1 MIGSKSFFK
10 FCARNEANVSYNNG
24 WMEVI
29 LMAYPKKFLFWVNG
43 SFRTPNVTSCL
54 ETGCEISQF
63 WINCEDCFFNF
74 AQWKGPRETLKLYWR
89 FFWKKS
95 YCIQSNLIILE
106 QKWYGVLFTL
116 TLVFLSILLKK
127 RDQELY
133 EFFFSCFLRN
143 NLIWAI
149 WSFQAIL

>member
-1 MIGSKSFFK
+1 
-10 FCARNEANVSYNNG
+10 
-24 WMEVI
+24 
-29 LMAYPKKFLFWVNG
+29 MAYPKKFLFWVNG

-116 TLVFLSILLKK
+116 TLFSGFFINFT
-127 RDQELY
+127 QEKESRAIWKSHLG
-133 EFFFSCFLRN
+133 
-143 NLIWAI
+143 NLIFSGRFLMFDWV
-149 WSFQAIL
+149 WSKLSQATITIGSLKS